1 MNFEK
6 EARVVAQASFH
17 DVRDYD
23 DWSLAVE
30 TLTKHIA
37 EFANL
42 IYERGGNE
50 QAEIDAK
57 IALVHGITN
66 PGQGF
71 YCDDSCLCG
80 RIAAKIREGRRG
92 K

>member
-42 IYERGGNE
+42 IYERGRND
-50 QAEIDAK
+50 QAEEDAK
-57 IALVHGITN
+57 IAIDHQESGKYTST
-66 PGQGF
+66 
-71 YCDDSCLCG
+71 CCLKRKCPKT
-80 RIAAKIREGRRG
+80 IAAAIREGRSG